1 MADQADKPYRDLE
14 EVPLEDLEQLM
25 QLLRDVRVS
34 PTDLLA
40 YAFALD
46 TIEEHAEHSKEEGSE
61 DMTLEDTLEVG
72 HEVEADD
79 GSLVDDLYAGARLCL
94 IKMDKIKA
102 H

>member
-1 MADQADKPYRDLE
+1 MADTNEKLYRELD

-25 QLLRDVRVS
+25 QLLKDVRVS

-46 TIEEHAEHSKEEGSE
+46 TIEEHAENLKEEGSE
-61 DMTLEDTLEVG
+61 EMTLEDTLEVG

-79 GSLVDDLYAGARLCL
+79 GNLVDDLYAGARLCL